1 MGVGE
6 RKEEAIPFLTWIK
19 GLLGKDPEY
28 VTFDFDD
35 TWELSVKI
43 VFPDSIIII
52 CTFHVTQLLTRGLLK
67 EFNRLQ
73 KENNTS
79 FIKECTIA
87 RKISL
92 AIDHGET
99 MAAMPVFKQFF
110 CAEWFKFYNH
120 IVAICTLDDAGS
132 FTNSYMAL
140 LVAMKSWNPT
150 AAALFEKNLAPK
162 WPKQGFTM
170 KGMKNFKS
178 ELKKKWRVVL
188 RDIRGDREEK
198 KHEFAKVKYLL
209 LKKPVNLEQWET
221 ELLIPFLRDNTWAR
235 SYRDTLLQF
244 YTMLDDPPSENPS
257 LEFLDKLVCKES
269 HKDLKSAVNTLK
281 AKKEYVFNF
290 VKAWKAHPKWKSI
303 RAFKVS
309 PEPTM
314 KKINAISRTQYG
326 FRLDESARYKLEQH
340 LKCPVMVSQS
350 VLKDNGVDR
359 P

>member
-1 MGVGE
+1 LGVGE

-19 GLLGKDPEY
+19 GMLGKDPEY
-28 VTFDFDD
+28 ITFDFDD
-35 TWELSVKI
+35 TWEVSVKI

-52 CTFHVTQLLTRGLLK
+52 CTFHATQLLTRGLLK

-73 KENNTS
+73 KENNTI
-79 FIKECTIA
+79 FIKECGEA

-92 AIDHGET
+92 AIDHGEI
-99 MAAMPVFKQFF
+99 MAAMPMFKEGF
-110 CAEWFKFYNH
+110 CTKWLAFYLE
-120 IVAICTLDDAGS
+120 IVTLSGLEDADS
-132 FTNSYMAL
+132 FTNSYTAL
-140 LVAMKSWNPT
+140 LVAIKSWNPT
-150 AAALFEKNLAPK
+150 AAAIFEKNIAPK
-162 WPKQGFTM
+162 LPKNGFTI
-170 KGMKNFKS
+170 KGIKNFKP

-188 RDIRGDREEK
+188 RDIRGGREEK

-209 LKKPVNLEQWET
+209 LKKPENLEQWET
-221 ELLIPFLRDNTWAR
+221 ELLIPFLQDNAWAK
-235 SYRDTLLQF
+235 SCRDTLLQF
-244 YTMLDDPPSENPS
+244 YTMLNDPPSENPS
-257 LEFLDKLVCKES
+257 LDFLDGLIRKET

-281 AKKEYVFNF
+281 SKKEYVFNF

-314 KKINAISRTQYG
+314 KKINAIARVQYG

-340 LKCPVMVSQS
+340 LKCPVIISQS
-350 VLKDNGVDR
+350 VLKDNGLDL